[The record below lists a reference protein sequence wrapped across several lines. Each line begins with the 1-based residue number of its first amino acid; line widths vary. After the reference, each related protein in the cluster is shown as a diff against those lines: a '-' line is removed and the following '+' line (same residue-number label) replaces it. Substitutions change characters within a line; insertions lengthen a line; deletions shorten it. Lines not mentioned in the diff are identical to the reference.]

1 MAIELQ
7 DKASFD
13 GSIAD
18 GADES
23 VELVTAKSDYLQI
36 LIDDGSGGVPDTYDI
51 ELEFYLPDFDDWM
64 THSVQTS
71 QTSSAVKVDVLAAQ
85 TRVTITNQ
93 SGASSTFRF
102 IAQGFKLI

>member
-7 DKASFD
+7 DEASFD

-51 ELEFYLPDFDDWM
+51 KLEFYVPDFDDWM
-64 THSVQTS
+64 TYMVQTS
-71 QTSSAVKVDVLAAQ
+71 QTSSAVNIDVLAAQ

-93 SGASSTFRF
+93 SGTSSTFRC